1 MENPV
6 LSVKNLT
13 VAYDGKPVLENITG
27 EIKKGSLTAIIGP
40 NGAGKTT
47 FLKAIMGLLKPLS
60 GEVTFG
66 FEDKERKTKIAYVPQ
81 TGSTD
86 RDFPVTVFDVALM
99 GRYPH
104 LGCFKR
110 PKKKDGEIA
119 FEMLKKVGMEKYVH
133 RQIGTLSGGQEQRV
147 FLARA
152 LAQQAKLYF
161 LDEPFKGVDAAT
173 EKVIVEMLREIREQG
188 GTVVVVHH
196 DLNTV
201 KKYFDSVIM
210 INKTLV
216 CWGDTESCFN
226 EKTISK
232 TFKTDIFPEM
242 KTSYE

>member
-13 VAYDGKPVLENITG
+13 VAYDGRPVLENITG

-104 LGCFKR
+104 LEWFKR
-110 PKKKDGEIA
+110 PKKKDREIA

-226 EKTISK
+226 EKTVSR

>member
-13 VAYDGKPVLENITG
+13 VAYDGKPVLENIIG

-104 LGCFKR
+104 LGWFKR
-110 PKKKDGEIA
+110 PKKKDREIA

-226 EKTISK
+226 EKTVSR

-242 KTSYE
+242 KRSYD

>member
-6 LSVKNLT
+6 LSVKTLT

-104 LGCFKR
+104 LGWFKR
-110 PKKKDGEIA
+110 PKKKDREIA

-201 KKYFDSVIM
+201 KRYFDSVIM

-226 EKTISK
+226 EKTVSR

-242 KTSYE
+242 KTSYD

>member
-1 MENPV
+1 MDNPV
-6 LSVKNLT
+6 LRVNSLT

-27 EIKKGSLTAIIGP
+27 EIKKGSLTAVIGP

-47 FLKAIMGLLKPLS
+47 FLKAVMGLLKPLT
-60 GEVTFG
+60 GEVVFG
-66 FEDKERKTKIAYVPQ
+66 FADKEKKTKIAYVPQ

-104 LGCFKR
+104 LGWFKR
-110 PKKKDGEIA
+110 PKKSDREIA
-119 FEMLKKVGMEKYVH
+119 FEMLKKVGMEKYID

-210 INKTLV
+210 INKKLI
-216 CWGDTESCFN
+216 CWGDTKSCF
-226 EKTISK
+226 TGQTVSK
-232 TFKTDIFPEM
+232 TFKTDIFSEM
-242 KTSYE
+242 KTSYD

>member
-104 LGCFKR
+104 LGWFKR
-110 PKKKDGEIA
+110 PKKKDREIA

-152 LAQQAKLYF
+152 LVQQAKLYF

-226 EKTISK
+226 EKTVSK

-242 KTSYE
+242 KTSYD

>member
-1 MENPV
+1 MMDSV
-6 LSVKNLT
+6 LTVKNLT
-13 VAYDGKPVLENITG
+13 VAYDGSPVLDNISG
-27 EIKKGSLTAIIGP
+27 KIPKGSLTAIIGP

-60 GEVTFG
+60 GKVNFG
-66 FEDKERKTKIAYVPQ
+66 FEDKEKKTKIAYVPQ

-86 RDFPVTVFDVALM
+86 RDFPVTVFDVVLM

-104 LGCFKR
+104 LGWFKR
-110 PKKKDGEIA
+110 PKKRDKEIA
-119 FEMLKKVGMEKYVH
+119 LNMLKKVGMEKFKN

-152 LAQQAKLYF
+152 LAQQATLYF

-173 EKVIVEMLREIREQG
+173 EKIIVDMLKEIKNQG

-210 INKTLV
+210 INKSLV

-226 EKTISK
+226 EKNVAK
-232 TFKTDIFPEM
+232 TFNTDIFPERENI
-242 KTSYE
+242 YG

>member
-6 LSVKNLT
+6 LSVKDLT
-13 VAYDGKPVLENITG
+13 VAYDGKPVLENISG

-226 EKTISK
+226 EKTVSK

>member
-1 MENPV
+1 

-104 LGCFKR
+104 LGWFKR
-110 PKKKDGEIA
+110 PKKKDREIA

-133 RQIGTLSGGQEQRV
+133 RQIGTLSG
-147 FLARA
+147 
-152 LAQQAKLYF
+152 
-161 LDEPFKGVDAAT
+161 
-173 EKVIVEMLREIREQG
+173 
-188 GTVVVVHH
+188 
-196 DLNTV
+196 
-201 KKYFDSVIM
+201 
-210 INKTLV
+210 
-216 CWGDTESCFN
+216 
-226 EKTISK
+226 
-232 TFKTDIFPEM
+232 
-242 KTSYE
+242 